1 MTALEAH
8 KLTVSEASRL
18 IRGGELSPSELLEG
32 LLERIDALEPRLEAW
47 VTVDREGARAAAERL
62 SREAEEGRI
71 REPLHG
77 VPVGVKDIYYTA
89 GLRTTMGSRIYRGFV
104 PEKDAETVRRL
115 REAGAVILGKTE
127 TTEFAVRDPAPT
139 RNPWNPEHTPG
150 GSSSGSAAA
159 VSSGM
164 CPVALGTQTGGSV
177 IRPASFC
184 GVVGTKP
191 TYDLLSRDGIYPLS
205 WSLDHVGFFT
215 RMVEDAAI
223 VLGALTRGG
232 PGAAPWLPERTEPP
246 RLGLLRGYFQE
257 NASEE
262 VWEGFEDALE
272 RLSGSGAEV
281 VEVPQ
286 PVSFYAA
293 HASHRV
299 IMVTEAASVHEGNF
313 EARRAD
319 YRVHIRG
326 LVASGLLVPAS
337 AYLRAQRIRAKFI
350 REVEA
355 ILGGVDCL
363 LTPSAPTPAPRGLE
377 STGDPAFNSPW
388 SLCGFPT
395 ITVPSGLTGDG
406 LPLGVQLTG
415 PSFREGDLLAVA
427 DWCERSLGF
436 KGSWPEL

>member
-1 MTALEAH
+1 MEAPQGGVTALEAH

-32 LLERIDALEPRLEAW
+32 LLERIDALESRLEAW
-47 VTVDREGARAAAERL
+47 VTVDREGARAAAKRL

-71 REPLHG
+71 RGPLHG

-89 GLRTTMGSRIYRGFV
+89 GLRTTMGSHIFRDFV
-104 PEKDAETVRRL
+104 PEKDAETVRTL
-115 REAGAVILGKTE
+115 KEAGAVILGKTE

-139 RNPWNPEHTPG
+139 RNPWNPEHSPG

-164 CPVALGTQTGGSV
+164 CPMALGTQTGGSV

-191 TYDLLSRDGIYPLS
+191 TYDLISRDGIYPLS

-215 RMVEDAAI
+215 RTVEDAAI
-223 VLGALTRGG
+223 VLGVLTRGD
-232 PGAAPWLPERTEPP
+232 PRAAPWIFERTEPP
-246 RLGLLRGYFQE
+246 RLGFLRGYFQE
-257 NASEE
+257 KAREE
-262 VWEGFEDALE
+262 VWDGFEDALD

-286 PVSFYAA
+286 PGSFNAA
-293 HASHRV
+293 QASHRV
-299 IMVTEAASVHEGNF
+299 IMASEAASVHEGDF
-313 EARRAD
+313 AIRRAE
-319 YRVHIRG
+319 YRVNIRG
-326 LVASGLLVPAS
+326 HVSSGLLAPAS

-355 ILGGVDCL
+355 ILGSVNCL
-363 LTPSAPTPAPRGLE
+363 LTPSAPTPAPWGLE
-377 STGDPAFNSPW
+377 STGNPAFNSPW

-395 ITVPSGLTGDG
+395 MT
-406 LPLGVQLTG
+406 
-415 PSFREGDLLAVA
+415 
-427 DWCERSLGF
+427 
-436 KGSWPEL
+436 

>member
-1 MTALEAH
+1 MTVLEAH

-47 VTVDREGARAAAERL
+47 VTVDREGARAAAKRL

-71 REPLHG
+71 RGPLHG

-89 GLRTTMGSRIYRGFV
+89 GLRTTMGSHIYRDFV

-115 REAGAVILGKTE
+115 KEAGAVILGKTE

-139 RNPWNPEHTPG
+139 RNPWNPEHSPG

-159 VSSGM
+159 ASGM

-191 TYDLLSRDGIYPLS
+191 TYDLINRDGIYPLS

-215 RMVEDAAI
+215 RTVEDAAI
-223 VLGALTRGG
+223 VLGVLTRSG
-232 PGAAPWLPERTEPP
+232 PGAALWPPERTGPP

-257 NASEE
+257 KAGEE
-262 VWEGFEDALE
+262 VWEGFEDALD

-281 VEVPQ
+281 VKAPQ

-299 IMVTEAASVHEGNF
+299 IMATEAASVHEGNF

-363 LTPSAPTPAPRGLE
+363 LTPSAPTTAPRGLE

-395 ITVPSGLTGDG
+395 MTVPSGLTGDG

-415 PSFREGDLLAVA
+415 LSFREGDLLAVA
-427 DWCERSLGF
+427 EWYERSLGF